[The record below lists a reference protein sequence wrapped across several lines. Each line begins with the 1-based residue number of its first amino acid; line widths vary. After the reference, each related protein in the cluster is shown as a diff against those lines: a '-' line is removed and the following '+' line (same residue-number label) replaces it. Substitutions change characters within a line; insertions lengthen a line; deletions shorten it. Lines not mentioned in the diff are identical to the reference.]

1 MKLQAL
7 KVLVV
12 IMGVLIFVGLG
23 FLAYGLAAKFGGSSA
38 ISSGS
43 AVSALKP
50 LSVMLPKGAEVTE
63 TTLSENRLL
72 VRLTLSDGSIRLLIF
87 DVTDGRQI
95 GAINLKRAP

>member
-38 ISSGS
+38 TSSGRPI
-43 AVSALKP
+43 SALKP

-72 VRLTLSDGSIRLLIF
+72 VRLALSDGSIRLLIF
-87 DVTDGRQI
+87 DVTDGRHI